1 MSLRLAGVTTAY
13 HRRAVFENVQLFAG
27 PGDLLGLIGPNGAGK
42 TTLLRTAAGLIRPA
56 AGRVI
61 SDGVVM
67 YFGGEATMPGR
78 CGAGRWARL
87 FGASA
92 QSRKPLA
99 RLSRGSRQML
109 GLDAFLSRDDWTI
122 GLLDEPWEGLDPFG
136 SRWLSMALR
145 RHAQRGAAIVMS
157 SHRLHDAAE
166 LCSSYAFLAGGVLRT
181 MTSSDIAGADA
192 LVGAADLA
200 RAFEEVMRQ

>member
-1 MSLRLAGVTTAY
+1 MSLRLAGVSAAY
-13 HRRAVFENVQLFAG
+13 RRRPVFENVRLFVGAG
-27 PGDLLGLIGPNGAGK
+27 DVLGLIGPNGAGK
-42 TTLLRTAAGLIRPA
+42 TTLLRTAAGLIRPS
-56 AGRVI
+56 AGRVVT
-61 SDGVVM
+61 DGVVM

-78 CGAGRWARL
+78 CRAGRWARL

-92 QSRKPLA
+92 QSRKSLA

-136 SRWLSMALR
+136 ARWLSRALR
-145 RHAQRGAAIVMS
+145 RHAERGAAIVIS

-166 LCSSYAFLAGGVLRT
+166 LCTSFAFLAGGTVRA
-181 MTSSDIAGADA
+181 MAAADIAGEDA
-192 LVGAADLA
+192 LVGASDLA
-200 RAFEEVMRQ
+200 RAFEEVMRR